1 MADAEE
7 TALRITREKLLET
20 ALQGATPQVDAR
32 GLLTDPEQ
40 LRKVTHFFL
49 EVTFDFL
56 ANPWA
61 RSALEGVMMLSMR
74 ALHDLVCEEEDEKTE
89 EQPTWQPSNPFSPLL
104 P

>member
-7 TALRITREKLLET
+7 TALRITREKLLEN

-40 LRKVTHFFL
+40 LRKAIHFFL

-56 ANPWA
+56 ANPWM
-61 RSALEGVMMLSMR
+61 RPMMEGVMMLSLR
-74 ALHDLVCEEEDEKTE
+74 AMHDLVCDEAEEKTTE
-89 EQPTWQPSNPFSPLL
+89 EQTAWQPSSPFSPLT
-104 P
+104 